1 MNLSW
6 YSLTWQE
13 LPEALMKEFKFP
25 SYRMNDPYSAN
36 SDVVLGISEADYR
49 RDPFIAVVLVGTA
62 KNEVFSWISTYV
74 EEAFPL
80 TQFCRVCSVEDW
92 KQLQLQNRKESMI
105 GKVSPILTSIVLGEM
120 LGQADADTNV
130 AGIPLAR
137 ATACFSFAIA
147 RTVLLYPSLEIAQN
161 MCAERLVMVERD
173 SRFGRR
179 PISVETLKKVW
190 SVAQPLLDVLNESLN
205 VIETVLQIVAAI
217 DKQAAQLLT
226 TNNLLLSDSAEDRV
240 GGFDIVA
247 DALFERLNSNAIGRD
262 AGTVALAAAAVLAG
276 RGTSHI
282 HLLASAAKSFPETL
296 VWYGLL
302 AGVLGPRGWD
312 KAWRQQTKGVER
324 ALRQF
329 FRPDEPVSA
338 DICWPEY
345 DWLSMTF
352 DSLKA
357 LSSLPKNTTRSLTI
371 ELLPGVNCQFRLG
384 SQVPN
389 TRANEEQ
396 RIVDMEGREVIRAI
410 SESTLAQALELLSQ
424 AQQILRLQV
433 LSRSPIQKSLFEQ
446 VASTIPNQLTR
457 RKSGDKPVK
466 KPNK

>member
-6 YSLTWQE
+6 YSLTRQE
-13 LPEALMKEFKFP
+13 LPEALMRKFKFP
-25 SYRMNDPYSAN
+25 SYRMSDPYSTS
-36 SDVVLGISEADYR
+36 SDVVLGISEADYN
-49 RDPFIAVVLVGTA
+49 RDSFVAVALVGTA
-62 KNEVFSWISTYV
+62 KKEVFSWISTYA

-92 KQLQLQNRKESMI
+92 KQLQLQTRKESMI

-137 ATACFSFAIA
+137 AAACYSFAIV
-147 RTVLLYPSLEIAQN
+147 RTLLLYPSLEIAQN

-179 PISVETLKKVW
+179 PISVESLMKVM

-247 DALFERLNSNAIGRD
+247 NALFERLNSNAIGRD

-282 HLLASAAKSFPETL
+282 HLLASTAKSFPETL

-302 AGVLGPRGWD
+302 SGLLGPRGWD
-312 KAWRQQTKGVER
+312 KAWSQQTKCVER

-338 DICWPEY
+338 DICWSEY
-345 DWLSMTF
+345 EWLSKTF

-357 LSSLPKNTTRSLTI
+357 LSSLPKNTTKSLTI

-396 RIVDMEGREVIRAI
+396 RIADMELREMIPVI
-410 SESTLAQALELLSQ
+410 SESTLAKALELLTE
-424 AQQILRLQV
+424 AQKLLRLQGFP
-433 LSRSPIQKSLFEQ
+433 RSPIQKSLFEGDD
-446 VASTIPNQLTR
+446 STKPSQSPR
-457 RKSGDKPVK
+457 RKSGDKTEK